1 MGSTKKVGER
11 EGKREVVLINKMLLN
26 YLTKKNN
33 NAVLIYRDVI
43 C

>member
-1 MGSTKKVGER
+1 MGER

-26 YLTKKNN
+26 YLTKKKN